1 MYTAGNISKPI
12 LFRKSGRKILSKL
25 IPADDTTQRTRKSAS
40 MSLILIKSVVQVV
53 ALLLFI
59 VLFFTQRS
67 RFWLI
72 ILIAGFVSSLLFGRV
87 YCGWICPV
95 TTINGLIESLFR
107 RLRIKKLAAPKR
119 LQNRLAG
126 RIIFTLFLCVFI
138 LSLILRVRPQIFTI
152 ISLLGVLA
160 STVFTSSVWCSYLC
174 PWGTILKITSR
185 FSYYKLFIRAEQ
197 CVRCGKCGLNCP
209 SKSIKIML
217 DKQTIDSA
225 SCLQCLKCC
234 DICNKDAILLTRNH

>member
-1 MYTAGNISKPI
+1 MNGTPEPGTQRQMPPVLKLSSEKQAKVAARKDSIMYTAGNISKPI

-25 IPADDTTQRTRKSAS
+25 IPADDTTQRTRKPAS
-40 MSLILIKSVVQVV
+40 MSLILIKSIVQVV

-72 ILIAGFVSSLLFGRV
+72 ILIAGFVSSLLFGHV

-126 RIIFTLFLCVFI
+126 RIIF
-138 LSLILRVRPQIFTI
+138 
-152 ISLLGVLA
+152 
-160 STVFTSSVWCSYLC
+160 
-174 PWGTILKITSR
+174 R
-185 FSYYKLFIRAEQ
+185 FSCAYLSFR
-197 CVRCGKCGLNCP
+197 
-209 SKSIKIML
+209 
-217 DKQTIDSA
+217 
-225 SCLQCLKCC
+225 
-234 DICNKDAILLTRNH
+234 